1 MRITRVAQA
10 SIFEIYSKHEFGQ
23 QLRSL
28 SDLLD
33 EHPEI
38 LCILEADLINDGV
51 KMTGRTGLSIESI
64 FRCLILKQQLGLS
77 YEQLAFHLSDSM
89 TYRTFARLPNHLFP
103 SRSALQASIRS
114 VTPETLEK
122 IQNLLFEKWITEGEL
137 NCEKLRIDS
146 TVINSNIAPPS
157 DSQLLCDG
165 IRVLSR
171 LLMKS
176 KSTTGVNIRF
186 HDQRKRSKSLGF
198 RIFNG
203 KNDQKEALY
212 PELLHVANIAV
223 DQAERG
229 LEQVVLNGT
238 RNASQQKW
246 LAKVDHYREL
256 LLKVIS
262 QTERRIINKEKVP
275 ASEKIVS
282 LFEPHTDIIIKGR
295 RDIEYGHKV
304 NLSTQE
310 NGFVTYFSVEQG
322 NPSDK
327 DLFLPVVDFHQSVLN
342 LTPKSIVADGGY
354 ASRANAEKGRDQGV
368 QHVAFTKTVGLSLH
382 EMGLKRKTYEALR
395 RFRAGVEGNISEL
408 KRAFGAAKATWKG
421 FAGFKAYSWAS
432 VVCYNLVRMTR
443 LRMT

>member
-1 MRITRVAQA
+1 MRITRVAQV
-10 SIFEIYSKHEFGQ
+10 SIFENYSKHEFGQ
-23 QLRSL
+23 QLQSL
-28 SDLLD
+28 SEILD
-33 EHPEI
+33 EHPEV
-38 LCILEADLINDGV
+38 LALVEKDLVDTSL
-51 KMTGRTGLSIESI
+51 KMTGRTGLSVESV
-64 FRCLILKQQLGLS
+64 FRCLLLKQQLGVS

-89 TYRTFARLPNHLFP
+89 TYRSFARLPNHLFP
-103 SRSALQASIRS
+103 SRSALQACIRS
-114 VTPETLEK
+114 ITPETLEGV
-122 IQNLLFEKWITEGEL
+122 QNLLTQKWVIDGVL
-137 NCEKLRIDS
+137 NCEKLRVDS
-146 TVINSNIAPPS
+146 TVIKSNIAPPS

-176 KSTTGVNIRF
+176 KTTTGVGIRF
-186 HDQRKRSKSLGF
+186 HDQRKRAKSLGF

-203 KNDQKEALY
+203 KKAEKEALY
-212 PELLHVANIAV
+212 PELLHVANIAAG
-223 DQAERG
+223 QAERG
-229 LEQVVLNGT
+229 LEQVAANCALS
-238 RNASQQKW
+238 ASQQKW
-246 LAKVDHYREL
+246 LAKVRHYREL

-262 QTERRIINKEKVP
+262 QTERRIIDKEKVP

-282 LFEPHTDIIIKGR
+282 LFESHTDIIIKGR
-295 RDIEYGHKV
+295 RDVEYGHKV

-310 NGFVTYFSVEQG
+310 NGFITYFSVEQG

-327 DLFLPVVDFHQSVLN
+327 DMFLPVVDHHQSILE
-342 LTPKSIVADGGY
+342 LTPKSIAADGGY
-354 ASRANAEKGRDQGV
+354 ASRANAEQGRDQGIK
-368 QHVAFTKTVGLSLH
+368 QIAFNKAVGLSLH

-421 FAGFKAYSWAS
+421 LAGFKAYAWAS